1 MKARMV
7 NSLSRWLTEIRI
19 STATLTVTKLDEIP
33 IWTMKM
39 KISKASLPRFKC
51 SVMFMS
57 IEPMSE
63 IKYIEI
69 RTHLR
74 FYTFPFDDFMRE
86 ADILTRKRPASRQPT
101 KKLAEVLSTCW
112 KILPSL
118 S

>member
-101 KKLAEVLSTCW
+101 K
-112 KILPSL
+112 
-118 S
+118 